1 MRPSQLPLPLS
12 PTPQLSRADLIVSP
26 ANAEAVAFIDSWP
39 GWSVATAALYG
50 PQGCGKTHLI
60 TIWSRMSGATVVSAR
75 GISDN
80 LPRGPLAI
88 EDVDSA
94 PVTLARDSVLFAA
107 FERADSTAPLILTG
121 REPPASWARGL
132 PDLASRFAALVAFP
146 LREPGE
152 DMLAALTHKLFAD
165 RQLAVPDAVI
175 TRMLHLLERS
185 PGAIRDFVARA
196 DAAALAQSRPVNLS
210 LLRDL
215 IAEEEG
221 EVE

>member
-1 MRPSQLPLPLS
+1 VRPSQLPLPLS

-26 ANAEAVAFIDSWP
+26 ANAQAVAFIDSWP

-50 PQGCGKTHLI
+50 PQGCGKTHLV
-60 TIWSRMSGATVVSAR
+60 TIWSRMSGATVVSVR
-75 GISDN
+75 GISEN

-94 PVTLARDSVLFAA
+94 PVALARDSALFGALEAA
-107 FERADSTAPLILTG
+107 NSTQPLLLTG
-121 REPPASWARGL
+121 REPPASWAHEL
-132 PDLASRFAALVAFP
+132 PDLASRFAALVSFP

-152 DMLAALTHKLFAD
+152 DMLEALTHKLFAD
-165 RQLAVPDAVI
+165 RQLSVPDAVI

-196 DAAALAQSRPVNLS
+196 DSAALAQSRPVNLS

-215 IAEEEG
+215 IAEKEG
-221 EVE
+221 QAE

>member
-1 MRPSQLPLPLS
+1 MKPSQLPLPLS
-12 PTPQLSRADLIVSP
+12 PAPQLSRADLIVSP

-50 PQGCGKTHLI
+50 PQGCGKTHLVA
-60 TIWSRMSGATVVSAR
+60 IWSGMSDATLVSAR
-75 GISDN
+75 EFSAN

-88 EDVDSA
+88 EDVDST

-107 FERADSTAPLILTG
+107 LEAANSTAPLLLTG
-121 REPPASWARGL
+121 RQPPASWAHEL
-132 PDLASRFAALVAFP
+132 PDLASRFAALAAFP

-152 DMLAALTHKLFAD
+152 DVLAALTHKLFAD
-165 RQLAVPDAVI
+165 RQLPVPDAVI
-175 TRMLHLLERS
+175 SRMLHLLERS

-210 LLRDL
+210 LIRDL

-221 EVE
+221 A

>member
-50 PQGCGKTHLI
+50 PEGCGKTHLV
-60 TIWSRMSGATVVSAR
+60 TIWGRMSGATVVSAC

-94 PVTLARDSVLFAA
+94 QATLARDSVLFAA
-107 FERADSTAPLILTG
+107 LERADSTAPLILTG
-121 REPPASWARGL
+121 REPPASWAHGL
-132 PDLASRFAALVAFP
+132 PDLASRFSALAAFP

-152 DMLAALTHKLFAD
+152 DMLAALTRKLFAD

-185 PGAIRDFVARA
+185 PGAIRDFVARV

-210 LLRDL
+210 LIRDL
-215 IAEEEG
+215 VAEEEG
-221 EVE
+221 EAE